1 MEIAFID
8 DLQDRINVTEADIHS
23 VERRYNI
30 KFPEV
35 LSFFYME
42 YCGCSIRECFLE
54 IEKSLYR
61 VFCIFP
67 LSGDAGDGVTV
78 CELKD
83 VYNETGDLEPWFYPI
98 ADNGGEGLY
107 LWHALTGEVWYMPD
121 EGGSPKEFLF
131 ASIDEFFAAMNE
143 AVTKGRYRRNERMS
157 KIDFKPLGSV
167 VLLKGGLQR
176 MMIVARG
183 LNVENEGETYFF
195 DYGAVPYPDGLT
207 GDQMAYFDHSAI
219 ARVFFEGYR
228 DDDNEIMVDRLNQYI
243 KDNPGLKRKTFETE

>member
-1 MEIAFID
+1 
-8 DLQDRINVTEADIHS
+8 
-23 VERRYNI
+23 
-30 KFPEV
+30 
-35 LSFFYME
+35 
-42 YCGCSIRECFLE
+42 
-54 IEKSLYR
+54 
-61 VFCIFP
+61 
-67 LSGDAGDGVTV
+67 
-78 CELKD
+78 
-83 VYNETGDLEPWFYPI
+83 
-98 ADNGGEGLY
+98 
-107 LWHALTGEVWYMPD
+107 
-121 EGGSPKEFLF
+121 
-131 ASIDEFFAAMNE
+131 
-143 AVTKGRYRRNERMS
+143 MS

-243 KDNPGLKRKTFETE
+243 NDNPGLKRKIFETE